1 LLLALALEL
10 DDAVLAVGLEV
21 TDSDF
26 GQLLDAA
33 GGEGQD
39 GEQDPVAEA
48 DGGVGRGASR
58 SLRQSRG
65 AIPTVLPSRGTAEV
79 LTKSGWAGLAPS
91 KP

>member
-21 TDSDF
+21 TDLDF

-33 GGEGQD
+33 GGKGKD
-39 GEQDPVAEA
+39 GEQGPVAEPG
-48 DGGVGRGASR
+48 GGVGRGGVEELAAVAGCQANG
-58 SLRQSRG
+58 LALAG
-65 AIPTVLPSRGTAEV
+65 A
-79 LTKSGWAGLAPS
+79 KSGWAGLAPL